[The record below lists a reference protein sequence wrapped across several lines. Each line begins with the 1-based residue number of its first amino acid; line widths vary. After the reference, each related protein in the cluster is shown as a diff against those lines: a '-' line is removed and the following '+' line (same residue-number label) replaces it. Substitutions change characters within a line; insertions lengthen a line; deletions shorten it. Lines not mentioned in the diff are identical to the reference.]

1 MDTPSTFS
9 GFPQA
14 GLEFLANLAA
24 HNNREWFEAHKN
36 DYQVLL
42 LEPAQEFV
50 LTLGAKLQVISN
62 GIRCDTRT
70 DGKGVLMRLHR
81 DTRFS
86 PDKSPYHTHLSGL
99 FWEGSQKKTERPAFG
114 FQIEATGMALM
125 TGIFKF
131 PPAML
136 AAYREVV
143 SDEREDVALEE
154 VLETVRRAG
163 HYDIAGKHYQRVPSG
178 YDPNH
183 RRADLLRYN
192 GLSAFSPRLAVSDLL
207 TPALVDLCSTH
218 FQQMA
223 PLYHWLMKMAMTLS

>member
-1 MDTPSTFS
+1 MDTVPTFS

-14 GLEFLANLAA
+14 GLQFLADLAA

-36 DYQVLL
+36 DYQALL
-42 LEPAQEFV
+42 LEPAQAFV
-50 LTLGAKLQVISN
+50 LTLGAQLQALSN
-62 GIRCDTRT
+62 GIHCDTRT
-70 DGKGVLMRLHR
+70 DGRGVLMRLHR

-86 PDKSPYHTHLSGL
+86 LDKTPYHTHLSGL
-99 FWEGSQKKTERPAFG
+99 FWEGSQKKTERPAYG

-136 AAYREVV
+136 TAYREAVH
-143 SDEREDVALEE
+143 DDHEGAALEDI
-154 VLETVRRAG
+154 LETVRCAG
-163 HYDIAGKHYQRVPSG
+163 MYEIAGEHYRRVPSG

-183 RRADLLRYN
+183 RRADLLRYD
-192 GLSAFSPRLAVSDLL
+192 GLYAFAPRLAVSDML
-207 TPALVDLCSTH
+207 TPALVDICSIH

-223 PLYHWLMKMAMTLS
+223 PIYHWLMKTAMTP